1 MLPKFLHYALWF
13 PRRTSNEYKTSG
25 VAWIH
30 YVRFCFMD
38 VIALVG
44 SHLEKIKPRCSD
56 FWLLRRSQ
64 SSPLS
69 MNCFTCV
76 TLLYL
81 HSNCCSPTVICAQ
94 KKKKI
99 HFQKG
104 ETRNGGQRDIEADGG
119 GRARSKQTQ
128 KEAERQHIESPQN
141 VWHWKDCKRQC
152 KHKPFHS
159 VQILFPAFDQIII
172 TSFTINVLIASWSPY
187 L

>member
-56 FWLLRRSQ
+56 FWLLRQSQ

-94 KKKKI
+94 KKKEDSFSKRRDKERRTER
-99 HFQKG
+99 HWGRRRGTGTEQTDTERG
-104 ETRNGGQRDIEADGG
+104 RETAHWITTECLTLEGLQEAV
-119 GRARSKQTQ
+119 QTQ
-128 KEAERQHIESPQN
+128 TISLCSN
-141 VWHWKDCKRQC
+141 TISCVWPNNH
-152 KHKPFHS
+152 HKLHH
-159 VQILFPAFDQIII
+159 
-172 TSFTINVLIASWSPY
+172 
-187 L
+187 